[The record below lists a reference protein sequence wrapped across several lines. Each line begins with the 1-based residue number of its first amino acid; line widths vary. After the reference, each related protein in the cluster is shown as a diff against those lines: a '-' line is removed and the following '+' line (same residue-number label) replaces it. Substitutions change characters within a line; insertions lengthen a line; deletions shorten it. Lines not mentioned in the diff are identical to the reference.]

1 VTTPKRNNRC
11 PAKKGIAAMPP
22 IVSCNLAALAIA
34 VIYYAWRD
42 LYCRWRRDTRALRE
56 RVAYMLWIAAGR

>member
-1 VTTPKRNNRC
+1 
-11 PAKKGIAAMPP
+11 MPP

-42 LYCRWRRDTRALRE
+42 LYCRWRHDTRALRE
-56 RVAYMLWIAAGR
+56 RVAYMLWIAASR